1 MLGELNYFLQ
11 LFVSGL
17 SVGSVYAVIGI
28 GFVVIYKA
36 TKILNFAHGEILMIA
51 AYFCLVLIESLHVHF
66 LLAFVLTLVF
76 CAGIGLVVERFI
88 FRPMIGEPVFAVVMI
103 TLGLSIILRPLTGMI
118 FGFGNVMFPSPFPQ
132 KPIVFSNVVVSYAHL
147 WTFIISCAVMAIFF
161 LFFKYSK
168 VGIAMRAAA
177 DRQIVAFLMGIN
189 VKKIFSLSWAIA
201 AATAGIAGILL
212 ANVMVMN
219 LNLSFVA
226 VKVFPAII
234 LGGLDSI
241 VGALIGGLIIG
252 VFETLVGGYL
262 DLYLSGIKEISAYI
276 LLFIILI
283 IRPYGLF
290 GTEEIERV

>member
-1 MLGELNYFLQ
+1 MFGELNYLLQ

-51 AYFCLVLIESLHVHF
+51 AYFCLVLVENLHLNFLVAF
-66 LLAFVLTLVF
+66 LLTLAF
-76 CAGIGLVVERFI
+76 CAMMGLMIERFI

-103 TLGLSIILRPLTGMI
+103 TLGLSIILRPLTGMV

-132 KPIVFSNVVVSYAHL
+132 KPIVFSNVVISHAHL

-177 DRQIVAFLMGIN
+177 ERQIVAFLMGID

-262 DLYLSGIKEISAYI
+262 DLYLSGIKEVSAYI

-283 IRPYGLF
+283 VRPYGLF

>member
-1 MLGELNYFLQ
+1 MFGELNYLLQ

-51 AYFCLVLIESLHVHF
+51 AYFCLVLVERLHLNFLIAF
-66 LLAFVLTLVF
+66 LLTLAF
-76 CAGIGLVVERFI
+76 CAMIGLMVERFI

-103 TLGLSIILRPLTGMI
+103 TLGLSIILRPLTGMV

-132 KPIVFSNVVVSYAHL
+132 KPIVFSNIVISHAHL

-177 DRQIVAFLMGIN
+177 ERQIVAFLMGID

-276 LLFIILI
+276 LLWKS
-283 IRPYGLF
+283 
-290 GTEEIERV
+290 VV

>member
-1 MLGELNYFLQ
+1 MAGELNYLLQ

-66 LLAFVLTLVF
+66 LIAFLLTMAF
-76 CAGIGLVVERFI
+76 CAVIGLMVERFI

-147 WTFIISCAVMAIFF
+147 WTFIISCTVMAIFF

-177 DRQIVAFLMGIN
+177 DRQMVAFLMGIN

-241 VGALIGGLIIG
+241 VGALVGGLIIG

-262 DLYLSGIKEISAYI
+262 DLYLSGVKEISAYI

>member
-1 MLGELNYFLQ
+1 MAGELNYLLQ

-51 AYFCLVLIESLHVHF
+51 AYFCLILIENFHIPF
-66 LLAFVLTLVF
+66 LLAFLLTLVF
-76 CAGIGLVVERFI
+76 CAVIGLMIERFI

-177 DRQIVAFLMGIN
+177 DRQMVAFLMGIN

-226 VKVFPAII
+226 IKVFPAII

>member
-1 MLGELNYFLQ
+1 MSGELNYLLQ

-66 LLAFVLTLVF
+66 LIAFPLTLVF
-76 CAGIGLVVERFI
+76 CAVVGLLIERFI

-103 TLGLSIILRPLTGMI
+103 TLGLSIILRPLTGMV

-132 KPIVFSNVVVSYAHL
+132 KPIVFSNVVISHAHL

-161 LFFKYSK
+161 LFFKHSK

-283 IRPYGLF
+283 VRPYGLF

>member
-1 MLGELNYFLQ
+1 MFGELNYLLQ

-51 AYFCLVLIESLHVHF
+51 AYFCLVLVESLHLNF
-66 LLAFVLTLVF
+66 LIAFLLTLVF
-76 CAGIGLVVERFI
+76 CAMIGLMVERFI

-103 TLGLSIILRPLTGMI
+103 TLGLSIILRPLTGMV

-132 KPIVFSNVVVSYAHL
+132 KPIVFSNIVISHAHL

-177 DRQIVAFLMGIN
+177 ERQIVAFLMGID

-283 IRPYGLF
+283 VRPYGLF

>member
-1 MLGELNYFLQ
+1 MSGELNYLLQ

-51 AYFCLVLIESLHVHF
+51 AYFCLVLVESLHLNFLIAF
-66 LLAFVLTLVF
+66 LLTLAF
-76 CAGIGLVVERFI
+76 CAMIGLMIERFI

-103 TLGLSIILRPLTGMI
+103 TLGLSIILRPLTGMV

-132 KPIVFSNVVVSYAHL
+132 KPIVFSNIVISHAHL

-177 DRQIVAFLMGIN
+177 EKQSVAFLMGID

-283 IRPYGLF
+283 VRPYGLF

>member
-1 MLGELNYFLQ
+1 MAGELNYLLQ

-51 AYFCLVLIESLHVHF
+51 AYFCLVLIENFHVHF
-66 LLAFVLTLVF
+66 LIAFPLTLIF
-76 CAGIGLVVERFI
+76 CALIGLMVERFI

-103 TLGLSIILRPLTGMI
+103 TLGLSIILRPMTGMI

-132 KPIVFSNVVVSYAHL
+132 KPLVFNNVVISYAHL
-147 WTFIISCAVMAIFF
+147 WTFLISCTVMAIFF

-168 VGIAMRAAA
+168 VGIAMRATA

-189 VKKIFSLSWAIA
+189 VKKIFSLSWSIA

-226 VKVFPAII
+226 VKVFPVII

-262 DLYLSGIKEISAYI
+262 DLYLSGIKDISAYI

>member
-1 MLGELNYFLQ
+1 MTGEVNYLLQ

-28 GFVVIYKA
+28 GFVVVYKA

-51 AYFCLVLIESLHVHF
+51 AYFCLVLIEQFHLHF
-66 LLAFVLTLVF
+66 LVALSLTLIF
-76 CAGIGLVVERFI
+76 CAMIGVLIERFI
-88 FRPMIGEPVFAVVMI
+88 LRPMIGEPVFAAVMI
-103 TLGLSIILRPLTGMI
+103 TLGLSIILRPLTGMV

-132 KPIVFSNVVVSYAHL
+132 KPIVFSNIVVSYAYL
-147 WTFIISCAVMAIFF
+147 WTFIISCAVILIFF

-168 VGIAMRAAA
+168 AGIAMRAAA

-189 VKKIFSLSWAIA
+189 VRRVFSLSWAIA
-201 AATAGIAGILL
+201 AAAAGIAGVLL
-212 ANVMVMN
+212 GNVMVMN

-252 VFETLVGGYL
+252 VFETIVGGYL
-262 DLYLSGIKEISAYI
+262 DLYLSGIKEISVYI

-283 IRPYGLF
+283 IKPYGLF

>member
-1 MLGELNYFLQ
+1 MAGELNYLLQ
-11 LFVSGL
+11 LIVSGL

-66 LLAFVLTLVF
+66 LIAFLLTMVF
-76 CAGIGLVVERFI
+76 CAVIGLMVERFI
-88 FRPMIGEPVFAVVMI
+88 FRPMIGEPVFAMVMI
-103 TLGLSIILRPLTGMI
+103 TLGLSIVLRPLTGMI

-132 KPIVFSNVVVSYAHL
+132 KPVVFSNVVISHAHL
-147 WTFIISCAVMAIFF
+147 WTFIISCAVMGIFF

-276 LLFIILI
+276 LLFIILVV
-283 IRPYGLF
+283 RPYGLF

>member
-1 MLGELNYFLQ
+1 MFGELNYLLQ

-51 AYFCLVLIESLHVHF
+51 AYFCLVLVESLHLNF
-66 LLAFVLTLVF
+66 LIAFLLTLVF
-76 CAGIGLVVERFI
+76 CAMIGLMVERFI

-103 TLGLSIILRPLTGMI
+103 TLGLSIILRPLTGMV

-132 KPIVFSNVVVSYAHL
+132 KPIVFSNIVISHAHL

-177 DRQIVAFLMGIN
+177 ERQIVAFLMGID

-262 DLYLSGIKEISAYI
+262 DLYLSGIKEVSAYI

-283 IRPYGLF
+283 VRPYGLF
-290 GTEEIERV
+290 GTEEVERV

>member
-1 MLGELNYFLQ
+1 M
-11 LFVSGL
+11 
-17 SVGSVYAVIGI
+17 
-28 GFVVIYKA
+28 
-36 TKILNFAHGEILMIA
+36 
-51 AYFCLVLIESLHVHF
+51 
-66 LLAFVLTLVF
+66 
-76 CAGIGLVVERFI
+76 IGLMVERFI

-103 TLGLSIILRPLTGMI
+103 TLGLSIILRPLTGMV

-132 KPIVFSNVVVSYAHL
+132 KPIVFSNIVISHAHL

-177 DRQIVAFLMGIN
+177 ERQIVAFLMGID

-241 VGALIGGLIIG
+241 VGALICGLIIG

-262 DLYLSGIKEISAYI
+262 DLYLSGIKEVSAYI

-283 IRPYGLF
+283 VRPYGLF
-290 GTEEIERV
+290 GTEEVERV

>member
-1 MLGELNYFLQ
+1 MFGELNYLLQ

-51 AYFCLVLIESLHVHF
+51 AYFCLVLVESLHLNFLIAF
-66 LLAFVLTLVF
+66 LLTLAF
-76 CAGIGLVVERFI
+76 CAMIGLIIERFI

-103 TLGLSIILRPLTGMI
+103 TLGLSIILRPLTGMV

-132 KPIVFSNVVVSYAHL
+132 KPIVFSNIVISHAHL

-177 DRQIVAFLMGIN
+177 ERQIVAFLMGID

-262 DLYLSGIKEISAYI
+262 DLYLSGIKEVSAYI

-283 IRPYGLF
+283 VRPYGLF
-290 GTEEIERV
+290 GTEEVERV

>member
-1 MLGELNYFLQ
+1 MFGELNYLLQ

-51 AYFCLVLIESLHVHF
+51 AYFCLVLVESLHLNFLIAF
-66 LLAFVLTLVF
+66 LLTLAF
-76 CAGIGLVVERFI
+76 CAMIGLMIERFI

-103 TLGLSIILRPLTGMI
+103 TLGLSIILRPLTGMV

-132 KPIVFSNVVVSYAHL
+132 KPIVFSNIVISHAHL

-177 DRQIVAFLMGIN
+177 ERQIVAFLMGID

-262 DLYLSGIKEISAYI
+262 DLYLSGIKEVSAYI

-283 IRPYGLF
+283 VRPYGLF

>member
-1 MLGELNYFLQ
+1 MFGELNYLLQ

-51 AYFCLVLIESLHVHF
+51 AYFCLVLVESLHLNFLIAF
-66 LLAFVLTLVF
+66 LLTLAF
-76 CAGIGLVVERFI
+76 CAMIGLMVERFI

-103 TLGLSIILRPLTGMI
+103 TLGLSIILRPLTGMV

-132 KPIVFSNVVVSYAHL
+132 KPIVFSNIVISHAHL

-177 DRQIVAFLMGIN
+177 ERQIVAFLMGID

-283 IRPYGLF
+283 VRPYGLF

>member
-1 MLGELNYFLQ
+1 MSGELNYFLQ
-11 LFVSGL
+11 LMVSGL
-17 SVGSVYAVIGI
+17 SVGSIYAVIGI

-51 AYFCLVLIESLHVHF
+51 AYFCLAMIETFHLNF
-66 LLAFVLTLVF
+66 LAAFLLTLVF
-76 CAGIGLVVERFI
+76 CAVVGLIIERLI

-103 TLGLSIILRPLTGMI
+103 TLGLSIILRPLTGMV
-118 FGFGNVMFPSPFPQ
+118 FGFGNVMFPSPFPE
-132 KPIVFSNVVVSYAHL
+132 KPIVFSNVVISHAHL
-147 WTFIISCAVMAIFF
+147 WTFIISCAVMVIFF

-177 DRQIVAFLMGIN
+177 DRQIVAFLMGID
-189 VKKIFSLSWAIA
+189 VKRIFSLSWAIA
-201 AATAGIAGILL
+201 AATAGVAGILL
-212 ANVMVMN
+212 ANVLVMN
-219 LNLSFVA
+219 LNLSLVA

-241 VGALIGGLIIG
+241 VGALVGGLIIG

-283 IRPYGLF
+283 VWPYGLF

>member
-1 MLGELNYFLQ
+1 MNYLLQ

-51 AYFCLVLIESLHVHF
+51 AYFCLVLVESLHLNFLIAF
-66 LLAFVLTLVF
+66 LLTLAF
-76 CAGIGLVVERFI
+76 CAMIGLMVERFI

-103 TLGLSIILRPLTGMI
+103 TLGLSIILRPLTGMV

-132 KPIVFSNVVVSYAHL
+132 KPIVFSNIVISHAHL

-177 DRQIVAFLMGIN
+177 ERQIVAFLMGID

-283 IRPYGLF
+283 VRPYGLF

>member
-1 MLGELNYFLQ
+1 MFGELNYLLQ

-51 AYFCLVLIESLHVHF
+51 AYFCLVLVESLHLNF
-66 LLAFVLTLVF
+66 LIAPLLTLAF
-76 CAGIGLVVERFI
+76 CAMIGLIIERFI

-103 TLGLSIILRPLTGMI
+103 TLGLSIILRPLTGMV

-132 KPIVFSNVVVSYAHL
+132 KPIVFSNIVISHAHL

-177 DRQIVAFLMGIN
+177 ERQIVAFLMGID

-252 VFETLVGGYL
+252 VFETLVGVYL

-283 IRPYGLF
+283 VRPYGLF

>member
-1 MLGELNYFLQ
+1 MFGELNYLLQ

-51 AYFCLVLIESLHVHF
+51 AYFCLVLVESLHLNF
-66 LLAFVLTLVF
+66 LIAFLLTLVF
-76 CAGIGLVVERFI
+76 CAMIGLMVERFI

-103 TLGLSIILRPLTGMI
+103 TLGLSIILRPLTGMV

-132 KPIVFSNVVVSYAHL
+132 KPIIFSNIVISHAHL

-177 DRQIVAFLMGIN
+177 ERQIVAFLMGID

-283 IRPYGLF
+283 VRPYGLF

>member
-1 MLGELNYFLQ
+1 MLGELNYILQ
-11 LFVSGL
+11 LIVSGL
-17 SVGSVYAVIGI
+17 AVGSVYAVIGT

-36 TKILNFAHGEILMIA
+36 TKILNFAHGEILMVA
-51 AYFCLVLIESLHVHF
+51 AYFCVLLIDALHLHF
-66 LLAFVLTLVF
+66 LLAFFLTLVF
-76 CAGIGLVVERFI
+76 CAVLGLIVERFI
-88 FRPMIGEPVFAVVMI
+88 MRPMIGEPIFAVVMI
-103 TLGLSIILRPLTGMI
+103 TLGLSIILRPLTGMV

-132 KPIVFSNVVVSYAHL
+132 KPIVVSNLVVSHAHL
-147 WTFIISCAVMAIFF
+147 WTFVISCAVMAIFF

-177 DRQIVAFLMGIN
+177 DRQMVAFLMGIN
-189 VKKIFSLSWAIA
+189 VKRIFSLSWAIA
-201 AATAGIAGILL
+201 AATAGIAGVLL

-241 VGALIGGLIIG
+241 VGALIGGLMIG

-262 DLYLSGIKEISAYI
+262 DLYLSGIKEISPYI

>member
-1 MLGELNYFLQ
+1 MAGELNYLLQ

-51 AYFCLVLIESLHVHF
+51 AYFCLILIENFHIPF
-66 LLAFVLTLVF
+66 LIAFLLTLVF
-76 CAGIGLVVERFI
+76 CAVIGLMIERFI

-177 DRQIVAFLMGIN
+177 DRQMVAFLMGIN

>member
-1 MLGELNYFLQ
+1 
-11 LFVSGL
+11 VSGL

-51 AYFCLVLIESLHVHF
+51 AYFCLVLVESLHLNFLIAF
-66 LLAFVLTLVF
+66 LLTLAF
-76 CAGIGLVVERFI
+76 CAMIGLIIERFI

-103 TLGLSIILRPLTGMI
+103 TLGLSIILRPLTGMV

-132 KPIVFSNVVVSYAHL
+132 KPIVFSNIVISHAHL

-177 DRQIVAFLMGIN
+177 ERQIVAFLMGID

-283 IRPYGLF
+283 VRPYGLF

>member
-1 MLGELNYFLQ
+1 MAGELNYLLQ

-51 AYFCLVLIESLHVHF
+51 AYFCLILIENFHIPF
-66 LLAFVLTLVF
+66 LIAFLLTLVF
-76 CAGIGLVVERFI
+76 CAVIGLMIERFI

-177 DRQIVAFLMGIN
+177 DRQMVAFLMGIN

-226 VKVFPAII
+226 IKVFPAII

>member
-1 MLGELNYFLQ
+1 MAGELNYLLQ

-51 AYFCLVLIESLHVHF
+51 AYFCLILIENFHIPF
-66 LLAFVLTLVF
+66 LIAFLLTLVF
-76 CAGIGLVVERFI
+76 CAVIGLMIERFI

-177 DRQIVAFLMGIN
+177 DRQMVAFLMGIN

-226 VKVFPAII
+226 IKVFPAII

-262 DLYLSGIKEISAYI
+262 DLYLSGVKEISAYI

>member
-1 MLGELNYFLQ
+1 MAGELNYLLQ
-11 LFVSGL
+11 LIVSGL

-66 LLAFVLTLVF
+66 LIAFLLTMVF
-76 CAGIGLVVERFI
+76 CAVIGLMVERFI
-88 FRPMIGEPVFAVVMI
+88 FRPMIGEPVFAMVMI
-103 TLGLSIILRPLTGMI
+103 TLGLSIVLRPLTGMI

-132 KPIVFSNVVVSYAHL
+132 KPVVFSNVVISHAHL

-276 LLFIILI
+276 LLFIILVV
-283 IRPYGLF
+283 RPYGLF

>member
-1 MLGELNYFLQ
+1 MAGELNFLLQ
-11 LFVSGL
+11 LLVSGL

-51 AYFCLVLIESLHVHF
+51 AYFCLILIENFHLHF
-66 LLAFVLTLVF
+66 MMAFPLTLVF
-76 CAGIGLVVERFI
+76 CAVIGLVVERFV

-118 FGFGNVMFPSPFPQ
+118 FGFGNFIFPSPFPQ
-132 KPIVFSNVVVSYAHL
+132 KPIVFSNIVVSHAHL
-147 WTFIISCAVMAIFF
+147 WTFIISCTVILIFF

-189 VKKIFSLSWAIA
+189 VKRIFSLSWAIA

-212 ANVMVMN
+212 ANVLVMN

-283 IRPYGLF
+283 VRPYGLF

>member
-1 MLGELNYFLQ
+1 MSGELNYLLQ

-51 AYFCLVLIESLHVHF
+51 AYFCLVLIENLHVHF
-66 LLAFVLTLVF
+66 LIAFPLTLVF
-76 CAGIGLVVERFI
+76 CAVVGLLIERFI

-103 TLGLSIILRPLTGMI
+103 TLGLSIILRPLTGMV

-132 KPIVFSNVVVSYAHL
+132 KPIVFSNVVISHAHL

-161 LFFKYSK
+161 LFFKHSK

-283 IRPYGLF
+283 VRPYGLF

>member
-1 MLGELNYFLQ
+1 MAGELNFLLQ

-66 LLAFVLTLVF
+66 LIAFLLTLAF
-76 CAGIGLVVERFI
+76 CAVIGLMVERFI

-103 TLGLSIILRPLTGMI
+103 TLGLSIILRPLTGMV

-132 KPIVFSNVVVSYAHL
+132 KPIVFSNVVISYAHL

-276 LLFIILI
+276 LLFIVLI

-290 GTEEIERV
+290 GAEEIERV

>member
-1 MLGELNYFLQ
+1 MAGELNYLLQ

-51 AYFCLVLIESLHVHF
+51 AYFCLVLIENFHIPF
-66 LLAFVLTLVF
+66 LIAFLLTLVF
-76 CAGIGLVVERFI
+76 CAVIGLMIERFI

-177 DRQIVAFLMGIN
+177 DRQMVAFLMGIN

-226 VKVFPAII
+226 IKVFPAII

>member
-1 MLGELNYFLQ
+1 MFGELNYLLQ

-51 AYFCLVLIESLHVHF
+51 AYFCLVLVESLHLNFLIAF
-66 LLAFVLTLVF
+66 LLTLAF
-76 CAGIGLVVERFI
+76 CAMIGLMIERFI

-103 TLGLSIILRPLTGMI
+103 TLGLSIILRPLTGMV

-132 KPIVFSNVVVSYAHL
+132 KPIVFSNVVISHAHL

-177 DRQIVAFLMGIN
+177 ERQIVAFLMGID

-262 DLYLSGIKEISAYI
+262 DLYLSGIKEVSAYI

-283 IRPYGLF
+283 VRPYGLF